1 MFSWLTQVYFLQYCQ
16 LVIHIFDLLK
26 HKYCHSF
33 QSKLILKIKT
43 YFPFLCLLC
52 YIEFDLTNW
61 LLLHMFDLQKMYP
74 PILIYS
80 YQSPPLFTFFQMC
93 ACSSEKSGISRC
105 VLLFSLK
112 YVNCKTDVWE
122 HRFINRHVL
131 NANRPVLCHVKY
143 TCCVHTFLRGKE
155 DLMYDNKQF

>member
-1 MFSWLTQVYFLQYCQ
+1 
-16 LVIHIFDLLK
+16 
-26 HKYCHSF
+26 
-33 QSKLILKIKT
+33 
-43 YFPFLCLLC
+43 
-52 YIEFDLTNW
+52 
-61 LLLHMFDLQKMYP
+61 MFDLQKMYP
-74 PILIYS
+74 PYLYTVINHPHYL
-80 YQSPPLFTFFQMC
+80 P
-93 ACSSEKSGISRC
+93 SSKC
-105 VLLFSLK
+105 VLAQVRKVESADASCSLFSLK